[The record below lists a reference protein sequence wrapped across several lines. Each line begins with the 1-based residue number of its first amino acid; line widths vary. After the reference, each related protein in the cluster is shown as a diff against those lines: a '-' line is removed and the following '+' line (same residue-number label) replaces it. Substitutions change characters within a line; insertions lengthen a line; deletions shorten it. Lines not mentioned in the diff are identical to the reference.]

1 MDEVNPKAY
10 PLADAHLTK
19 TILDL
24 MQQVNL
30 FSNKCYLKK
39 KVIFLFEISFSK
51 SNLVLGC
58 ELQATQKGS

>member
-30 FSNKCYLKK
+30 FFLISAIRK
-39 KVIFLFEISFSK
+39 KVIFLFGISFSK